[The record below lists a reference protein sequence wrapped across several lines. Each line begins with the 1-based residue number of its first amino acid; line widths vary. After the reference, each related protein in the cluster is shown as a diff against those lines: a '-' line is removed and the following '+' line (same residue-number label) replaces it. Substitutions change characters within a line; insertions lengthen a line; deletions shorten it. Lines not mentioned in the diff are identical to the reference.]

1 MKGFAYGFTMNKIDI
16 KRNAKGFSLI
26 ELSVLLAITGIL
38 AAISVPMLTS
48 SLADMQLISDARNI
62 ATSMTHAK
70 LGAISQL
77 THYRLSFALD
87 QNEWSIEK
95 WDRTSGQYALQKNP
109 LKLGLGAGAS
119 GIAFHSSSPTSP
131 AGYPSTSSPT
141 VTFNS
146 RGIPVEGSSIV
157 YLSNDEENFAVSASI
172 SGKIQ
177 VWRYRD
183 NQWLKQ

>member
-1 MKGFAYGFTMNKIDI
+1 MNRIDM

-26 ELSVLLAITGIL
+26 ELSVLLAITALL

-48 SLADMQLISDARNI
+48 GLADMQLISDARNI

-70 LGAISQL
+70 LSAISQL
-77 THYRLSFALD
+77 THYRLSFDLD

-95 WDRTSGQYALQKNP
+95 WDRTSGQYALQQDARQ
-109 LKLGLGAGAS
+109 LGLGVGGS
-119 GIAFHSSSPTSP
+119 GIAFLAASQTSPT
-131 AGYPSTSSPT
+131 GYPATSSPAI
-141 VTFNS
+141 TFNS

-157 YLSNDEENFAVSASI
+157 YLANNGENFAVSASI

-177 VWRYRD
+177 VWRHRD
-183 NQWLKQ
+183 NQWLTQ